1 MDKMGIGALIA
12 GLVLLALGGYAIWAF
27 FPEVVIAVKGS
38 IGIVVALFGL
48 MLLIFGILVVND

>member
-12 GLVLLALGGYAIWAF
+12 GLVLLAIGGYAIWAF
-27 FPEVVIAVKGS
+27 FPEVVVAVQGL
-38 IGIVVALFGL
+38 IGIFVALIGL

>member
-1 MDKMGIGALIA
+1 MDKMGIVALIV
-12 GLVLLALGGYAIWAF
+12 GLVLLAVGGYAIWAF

-38 IGIVVALFGL
+38 IGIIVALIGI

>member
-1 MDKMGIGALIA
+1 MGIVALIV

-38 IGIVVALFGL
+38 IGIIVALIGL
-48 MLLIFGILVVND
+48 MLVIFGILVVND

>member
-1 MDKMGIGALIA
+1 MGIGALIA